1 MGKVRN
7 GVKEKSVLNE
17 REGGSGAPV
26 VISVKLVNMQPVAQP
41 RVGTLKYVH
50 QLLAHHCT
58 LPCQSRWN
66 VPEGKGSVVSSNLA
80 ARFPNTHSRSLYQ
93 MLLLS
98 VSKTDAF
105 HRYFEAGYK
114 THVMLVAFPQIF

>member
-1 MGKVRN
+1 MAVGKVRH
-7 GVKEKSVLNE
+7 GVKEKS
-17 REGGSGAPV
+17 GSGAPV

-41 RVGTLKYVH
+41 REGTLKYVH

-58 LPCQSRWN
+58 LHCQSGWN
-66 VPEGKGSVVSSNLA
+66 VPEVEGRVVSSNLA

-98 VSKTDAF
+98 VSKTAAF
-105 HRYFEAGYK
+105 HRNFEAEYK
-114 THVMLVAFPQIF
+114 THVMLVALPLIF